1 MKRLLILC
9 TAVLLACGTSYGWD
23 RRAHATVAKIAE
35 NHLTPKAKAYLDK
48 YLNGKSIV
56 YYASYADD
64 FKPELLVDL
73 GYQPSNAKRKVT
85 FPHTFEANEDC
96 SVYRGMRKGDKFVKN
111 CIAFADQYAAELKA
125 NHRTMNDSLR
135 MLSIA
140 MLVHWVGDMHSPSH
154 IRYPDDQTIGNYEV
168 IYGGKPLKKYHSLWD
183 GIVFGALF
191 PWGFSDCAL
200 LLDTHSPQEIAEM
213 TKGDIYDWGKDSAT
227 VSRPVHE
234 YKEGAII
241 DAHDYKNRF
250 ASLAEMQICKAGYRL
265 AKILNDIFE

>member
-35 NHLTPKAKAYLDK
+35 NHLTPNAKAYLDK

-111 CIAFADQYAAELKA
+111 CIAFADHYAAELKA
-125 NHRTMNDSLR
+125 NHSTMNDSLR
-135 MLSIA
+135 VLSIA
-140 MLVHWVGDMHSPSH
+140 MLVHWLGDMHSPSH

-168 IYGGKPLKKYHSLWD
+168 TYGGKPLKKYHSLWD

-200 LLDTHSPQEIAEM
+200 LLDTYSPQEIAEM

-234 YKEGAII
+234 YKEGAVI
-241 DAHDYKNRF
+241 DAHDYRNRF